1 MSSSSSGCQ
10 DIQHNNISSS
20 SNVTEGNIVP
30 SPAVLSDTIFHSM
43 SNTSNTSSS
52 SNNNNNNNT
61 ASTNTASTDS
71 QKVNTLKKY
80 KSENDSSDT

>member
-30 SPAVLSDTIFHSM
+30 SPADTIFHSM

-52 SNNNNNNNT
+52 SNNNNNNT